1 MELFVN
7 NKKGLALIL
16 LQDIALFL
24 LTNRFSVAVTQ
35 NLSGMAVFF
44 QRHFS
49 GTDNLR
55 VVSIILLL
63 LAFILFLF
71 LIVILYIKSLLS
83 FIKNDVAPGVKAGS
97 MSGVASRSD
106 NEREND
112 MNLTKSADSAQQQ
125 LAYQQQL
132 NKVEAERKAR
142 EKAERELAERS
153 RKEAQ
158 AKSQATQMSK
168 PQSSS
173 PFVPSMGGR
182 GKASAS
188 EFDWRKGRQGELDE
202 MAAGIRPFKYTPS
215 RKPLDELVGLIVN
228 MLGRDIDEGKIA
240 QVIKS
245 KCGDL
250 AGEDDIIQVIDSI
263 KNFVSLS
270 NNGKFDS
277 LPNAADLPA
286 ADEALYNLTKGDPSY
301 CLALMESLMSNN
313 IDKCQQLKNSPKR
326 DIAFLETSNYAC
338 TFGTLA
344 SLQDVQLATGAFEL
358 AVELYHKNVNAWSR
372 AGDMYV
378 QADSDSK
385 AIWAYQNVLNMG
397 DEDIYPH
404 QVANA
409 NKHLSQYYYD
419 QGDTKKA
426 ANLYNKSNDYYAT
439 IGINQDLTGREEEI
453 INIIESKQEEDMPST
468 ISKLLNMGM
477 NRRSGYM

>member
-1 MELFVN
+1 M
-7 NKKGLALIL
+7 IL
-16 LQDIALFL
+16 LDNIAVFL
-24 LTNRFSVAVTQ
+24 LSNRLTMAVTE
-35 NLSGMAVFF
+35 NLSGMAGFF

-83 FIKNDVAPGVKAGS
+83 FIKNDVAPGIKSSAGGALS
-97 MSGVASRSD
+97 ATHAEDDYEASRSLK
-106 NEREND
+106 ERENND
-112 MNLTKSADSAQQQ
+112 KKAQQ
-125 LAYQQQL
+125 LYQQQQM
-132 NKVEAERKAR
+132 
-142 EKAERELAERS
+142 KAEQERRNRENMHREMEARK
-153 RKEAQ
+153 RKEAENQ
-158 AKSQATQMSK
+158 LAKNMRSSGGPGSK
-168 PQSSS
+168 TTA
-173 PFVPSMGGR
+173 GR
-182 GKASAS
+182 GNASAS

-202 MAAGIRPFKYTPS
+202 LAAGIKPFKYSPAH
-215 RKPLDELVGLIVN
+215 KPLDEMVGLIVN

-240 QVIKS
+240 QVVKN

-250 AGEDDIIQVIDSI
+250 AGEDDIIQVIDAV
-263 KNFVSLS
+263 KNFISLS
-270 NNGKFDS
+270 NNGKFDA
-277 LPNAADLPA
+277 LPDAADLPA

-301 CLALMESLMSNN
+301 CLALMESLMNN
-313 IDKCQQLKNSPKR
+313 NVDKCYQLKNSPKK

-358 AVELYHKNVNAWSR
+358 AIELSPKNVNAWCR

-404 QVANA
+404 QMANA

-453 INIIESKQEEDMPST
+453 INIIESKQEEDMPAT
-468 ISKLLNMGM
+468 ISKLLNMSM

>member
-1 MELFVN
+1 M
-7 NKKGLALIL
+7 IL

-24 LTNRFSVAVTQ
+24 LTNRLSIAVTQ
-35 NLSGMAVFF
+35 NLSGMAGFF

-83 FIKNDVAPGVKAGS
+83 FIKNDVAPGVKATGF
-97 MSGVASRSD
+97 GASAGG
-106 NEREND
+106 RENEQEEQIIVKQND
-112 MNLTKSADSAQQQ
+112 TSQQQ
-125 LAYQQQL
+125 KLAYQQQL
-132 NKVEAERKAR
+132 NKMEAERKAR
-142 EKAERELAERS
+142 EQAEKELAERS
-153 RKEAQ
+153 KKEAKEKAMQ
-158 AKSQATQMSK
+158 NSGMSGV
-168 PQSSS
+168 QSSM
-173 PFVPSMGGR
+173 PFASQSGGR

-215 RKPLDELVGLIVN
+215 HKPLDETVGLIVN

-240 QVIKS
+240 QVVKA

-250 AGEDDIIQVIDSI
+250 AGEDDVIQVIDSI
-263 KNFVSLS
+263 KNFISLS
-270 NNGKFDS
+270 NNGKFDN
-277 LPNAADLPA
+277 LPDAQDLPG

-301 CLALMESLMSNN
+301 CLALMESLMNTN
-313 IDKCQQLKNSPKR
+313 IDKCHQLKNSPKR

-358 AVELYHKNVNAWSR
+358 AIELSPKNVNAWGR

-378 QADSDSK
+378 KADSDSK

-453 INIIESKQEEDMPST
+453 INIIESKQEEDMPAT
-468 ISKLLNMGM
+468 ISKLLNMNM